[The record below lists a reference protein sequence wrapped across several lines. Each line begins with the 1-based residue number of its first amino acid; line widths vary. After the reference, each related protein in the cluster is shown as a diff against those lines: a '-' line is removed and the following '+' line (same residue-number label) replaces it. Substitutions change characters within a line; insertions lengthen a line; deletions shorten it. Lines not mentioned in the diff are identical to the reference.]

1 MDTPP
6 ATGGKHHHQAN
17 IHLASKETQGLT
29 GASAPALGTAE
40 AEPEGKRLPMI
51 LWNATGLSGVVRT
64 MQYTPAKGTTLIQ
77 GLLCQCGIK
86 LLQA

>member
-1 MDTPP
+1 MDTSP

-29 GASAPALGTAE
+29 GASAPAPGTTE
-40 AEPEGKRLPMI
+40 TEPEGKRLPVI
-51 LWNATGLSGVVRT
+51 FWNATGLSGIVRS
-64 MQYTPAKGTTLIQ
+64 MQHTPAKVATLIQ
-77 GLLCQCGIK
+77 GLLCQFGIK

>member
-17 IHLASKETQGLT
+17 IYLASKETQGLT
-29 GASAPALGTAE
+29 GASAPAPGTTE
-40 AEPEGKRLPMI
+40 TEPEGKRLPVI
-51 LWNATGLSGVVRT
+51 LWNAPGFSGIVCSR
-64 MQYTPAKGTTLIQ
+64 QYTLAKGATLIQ
-77 GLLCQCGIK
+77 GLLRQFGIK